1 MSAANTPLAWSVQR
15 FDVFLSYNS
24 RDHVVVERIAR
35 RLRRAGFEPWLDRWS
50 LTPGRVWHQELGAGL
65 DASAACAVFVGAD
78 DFGPW
83 ELEELAVA
91 LDRSARQ
98 RDFRVFAVLL
108 PSVGEPFDPN
118 GLPHFLR
125 TRMWVDFRRGGN
137 DERALQDLIS
147 AIKGVPFGPSVPI
160 ALKDDAAPYR
170 GLLAFGEEDARFFFG
185 RDREVQ
191 RLLEKLK
198 SSRFVA
204 VLGPSGSGKSS
215 LVRAGLV
222 PELRAGALTDGEQ
235 WQVLGLRPGAAPL
248 TALAAQL
255 TALQPRQAMQ
265 ATLDE
270 LGRDSRTLHLSVE
283 LALADRPRDQRVL
296 VVVDQLEEVFTLC
309 RDECERGQ
317 LLSTLAYA
325 ASVPGGRTVVV
336 VALRADFY
344 VRCADYPDLA
354 QLISARQMLVGPMG
368 ADELRQ
374 AIQEPARRVGLELE
388 EGLSDTILADVSAQ
402 PGALPLLEHALLELW
417 ERRRGGMLTL
427 EGYREAGGVWE
438 ALARRADNV
447 FDQLTAD
454 RQQLARRTLL
464 RLTQPGEGTEDTRR
478 RATRAELTPAGD
490 SDNFDEVLE
499 RLVDARLLTT
509 GRDETGLEIV
519 DVSHEALIRGWPRL
533 RGWIDADRAGLLVHR
548 RLTDA
553 AQQWENLNREPGSL
567 YRGARL
573 AAGHEW
579 ATDHIDDL
587 SQLEHDFLIASH
599 ANERTEVQAVRRR
612 KTLRL
617 RDLAGGLSLL
627 GIALVVLIVAITSQ
641 RDAASTVSR
650 SQEALSLA
658 NELEKSLMSIE
669 GGLYRYLAT
678 EDRDYLASVRR
689 ELVAYPAASRRLTDL
704 LSDDPGRQRRVDA
717 IDKALAQ
724 YDALSSILLTLT
736 RREDDDFAK
745 TRDLVAT
752 TVGQQRLDAARAQF
766 ARLFDRERALIRA
779 RVSHAYDRSKFA
791 IGWAVGGLI
800 LVVIVIL
807 GLTMYL
813 LSGRL
818 RIRRS

>member
-1 MSAANTPLAWSVQR
+1 MSAADTTLAWSVQR

-91 LDRSARQ
+91 LDRAARQ

-108 PSVGEPFDPN
+108 PGVGEPFDPN

-147 AIKGVPFGPSVPI
+147 AIKGVPFGSSVPI
-160 ALKDDAAPYR
+160 GLEDDVAPYR

-198 SSRFVA
+198 SSRLVA

-222 PELRAGALTDGEQ
+222 PELRAGALADGER
-235 WQVLGLRPGAAPL
+235 WQVLVLRPGAAPL

-255 TALQPRQAMQ
+255 ATLQPGRAMQ

-270 LGRDSRTLHLSVE
+270 LGRDVRSLHLCVE

-309 RDECERGQ
+309 RDERERSQ

-336 VALRADFY
+336 LALRADFY

-354 QLISARQMLVGPMG
+354 QLIGARQMLVGPMG

-374 AIQEPARRVGLELE
+374 AIEEPARRVGLELE
-388 EGLSDTILADVSAQ
+388 EGLSDTILADVSAE

-427 EGYREAGGVWE
+427 EGYREAGRRTGG
-438 ALARRADNV
+438 AGAPRRQRLRSADRRSAAARTADAAAPDPARRGNRGHSPPCNPSRAHAGRGHR
-447 FDQLTAD
+447 QL
-454 RQQLARRTLL
+454 R
-464 RLTQPGEGTEDTRR
+464 
-478 RATRAELTPAGD
+478 
-490 SDNFDEVLE
+490 
-499 RLVDARLLTT
+499 
-509 GRDETGLEIV
+509 
-519 DVSHEALIRGWPRL
+519 
-533 RGWIDADRAGLLVHR
+533 
-548 RLTDA
+548 
-553 AQQWENLNREPGSL
+553 
-567 YRGARL
+567 
-573 AAGHEW
+573 
-579 ATDHIDDL
+579 
-587 SQLEHDFLIASH
+587 
-599 ANERTEVQAVRRR
+599 
-612 KTLRL
+612 
-617 RDLAGGLSLL
+617 
-627 GIALVVLIVAITSQ
+627 
-641 RDAASTVSR
+641 
-650 SQEALSLA
+650 
-658 NELEKSLMSIE
+658 
-669 GGLYRYLAT
+669 
-678 EDRDYLASVRR
+678 
-689 ELVAYPAASRRLTDL
+689 
-704 LSDDPGRQRRVDA
+704 
-717 IDKALAQ
+717 
-724 YDALSSILLTLT
+724 
-736 RREDDDFAK
+736 
-745 TRDLVAT
+745 
-752 TVGQQRLDAARAQF
+752 
-766 ARLFDRERALIRA
+766 
-779 RVSHAYDRSKFA
+779 
-791 IGWAVGGLI
+791 
-800 LVVIVIL
+800 
-807 GLTMYL
+807 
-813 LSGRL
+813 
-818 RIRRS
+818 